1 MKVYLIRHGETDY
14 NLTHRFQGMWVE
26 SHLTETGKAQAR
38 EASAL
43 SKDIPFDKLY
53 VSAAERTRET
63 AALLFPERDDA
74 VYYDELREVDVGSL
88 ADMLISEM
96 KEKHGEVYTN
106 AAKTRDYS
114 VFGGESAEMHKERA
128 KRIMD
133 KIVAMGGENIAVVS
147 HGGTIKCLL
156 WALTGIEPSS
166 VILLPNCSY
175 AAVEIADGQ
184 GRLTQFGLIPLPA
197 KKTSEAY

>member
-1 MKVYLIRHGETDY
+1 MTIYLIRHGETDY

-38 EASAL
+38 AASAL
-43 SKDIPFDKLY
+43 FSDIAFDRLY

-74 VYYDELREVDVGSL
+74 VYYDELREVNVGCI
-88 ADMLISEM
+88 ADKFIADIRE
-96 KEKHGEVYTN
+96 EYGEVYQRVT
-106 AAKTRDYS
+106 KTRDYS
-114 VFGGESAEMHKERA
+114 VFGGESFDDLKARA
-128 KRIMD
+128 KGIMN
-133 KIVAMGGENIAVVS
+133 KIIAQGGENIAVVS
-147 HGGTIKCLL
+147 HGGTIRAML

-175 AAVEIADGQ
+175 AAIDYKDG
-184 GRLTQFGLIPLPA
+184 GGMLKQFGLVPLKA
-197 KKTSEAY
+197 SAHEAY

>member
-1 MKVYLIRHGETDY
+1 MTIYLIRHGETDY

-38 EASAL
+38 AASAL
-43 SKDIPFDKLY
+43 FSDIAFDRLY

-74 VYYDELREVDVGSL
+74 VYYDELREVNVGCI
-88 ADMLISEM
+88 ADKFIADIRE
-96 KEKHGEVYTN
+96 EYGEVYQRVT
-106 AAKTRDYS
+106 KTRDYS
-114 VFGGESAEMHKERA
+114 VFGGESFDDLKARA
-128 KRIMD
+128 KGIMN
-133 KIVAMGGENIAVVS
+133 KIIAQGGENIAVVS
-147 HGGTIKCLL
+147 HGGTIRAML

-175 AAVEIADGQ
+175 AAIDYKDG
-184 GRLTQFGLIPLPA
+184 GGMLKQFGLIPLKA
-197 KKTSEAY
+197 SAHEAY